1 METVMVGMSV
11 DGIIADQ
18 CAELSNNFATVDRTP
33 CIITGCDAGEVLI
46 NDGADFITICN
57 GDVHIDVIMTNTG
70 QSIDANY
77 TYFVTDAAGNILN
90 QIDSIWNAASS
101 APGTYYIYGVSYLS
115 SLVDSTVEIGQPIS
129 GVSADECAEV
139 SGNFVEAVVYNCSG
153 PAPCSQLYFSEI
165 IEDSQSNKA
174 IEIYNPSPLPI
185 DLSNYTVNLY
195 TNGAAAPTASLTL
208 SGSLAAHDVYV
219 IASTTNG
226 PNPTD
231 QAILDVTDVQ
241 NAVSVFT
248 GNDAIELTFQ
258 GTAVD
263 VIGVIGDDPGGNGWE
278 FGNSSTANH
287 AIVRRPEITSPNT
300 DWAIVSGQW
309 ISYEPTD
316 YSHLGSHIGNDCG
329 NVPIAVVGFTTET
342 QLVQEIDATIVTVTI
357 HAENVQNSFQLIVD
371 ASGTATSGID
381 YSAGFPISFTVPT
394 GTNDLS
400 FSIVILGDA
409 NTEGDETI
417 VLDMTANA
425 NVYFT
430 IPTQTITITEN
441 VSVTSIDRAG
451 IQVYPNPASSHINF
465 QTASSIR
472 SIECTDMSGR
482 IVQSRHYTEFSKQVN
497 WSLETLSAGSYFF
510 TIDTEQGKSRVRV
523 QIVK

>member
-1 METVMVGMSV
+1 
-11 DGIIADQ
+11 
-18 CAELSNNFATVDRTP
+18 
-33 CIITGCDAGEVLI
+33 
-46 NDGADFITICN
+46 
-57 GDVHIDVIMTNTG
+57 
-70 QSIDANY
+70 
-77 TYFVTDAAGNILN
+77 
-90 QIDSIWNAASS
+90 
-101 APGTYYIYGVSYLS
+101 
-115 SLVDSTVEIGQPIS
+115 
-129 GVSADECAEV
+129 
-139 SGNFVEAVVYNCSG
+139 
-153 PAPCSQLYFSEI
+153 
-165 IEDSQSNKA
+165 
-174 IEIYNPSPLPI
+174 
-185 DLSNYTVNLY
+185 
-195 TNGAAAPTASLTL
+195 
-208 SGSLAAHDVYV
+208 
-219 IASTTNG
+219 
-226 PNPTD
+226 
-231 QAILDVTDVQ
+231 
-241 NAVSVFT
+241 
-248 GNDAIELTFQ
+248 
-258 GTAVD
+258 
-263 VIGVIGDDPGGNGWE
+263 
-278 FGNSSTANH
+278 
-287 AIVRRPEITSPNT
+287 
-300 DWAIVSGQW
+300 
-309 ISYEPTD
+309 
-316 YSHLGSHIGNDCG
+316 
-329 NVPIAVVGFTTET
+329 
-342 QLVQEIDATIVTVTI
+342 LVQEIDATIVTVTI

-510 TIDTEQGKSRVRV
+510 TIDIEQGKSRVRV